1 MKPCSQE
8 PTTAPYFYEKYYQGD
23 KIKQDEMVHGVNKKC
38 IQSSSQNHEGEERL
52 RDLGTDA
59 RTIMK
64 CILTHSM
71 LGF

>member
-1 MKPCSQE
+1 
-8 PTTAPYFYEKYYQGD
+8 
-23 KIKQDEMVHGVNKKC
+23 MVHGVNKKC